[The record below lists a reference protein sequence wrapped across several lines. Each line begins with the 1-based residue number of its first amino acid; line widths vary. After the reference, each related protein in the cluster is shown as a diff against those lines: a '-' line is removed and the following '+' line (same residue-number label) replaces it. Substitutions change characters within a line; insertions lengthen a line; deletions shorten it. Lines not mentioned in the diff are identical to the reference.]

1 MVYFWLTIT
10 ENHKNHSRDT
20 SYTSH
25 WQHTELNQLKQD
37 KAMTLWN
44 KETMIE
50 DGAHLSGNSI
60 KLYLSSQG
68 NQVDN

>member
-10 ENHKNHSRDT
+10 EYHKNHSRDIF
-20 SYTSH
+20 YRSH
-25 WQHTELNQLKQD
+25 WQHSELNQLKQD
-37 KAMTLWN
+37 KAMILWN

-68 NQVDN
+68 NQVEN

>member
-10 ENHKNHSRDT
+10 ENHKNHSRDIF
-20 SYTSH
+20 YRSH
-25 WQHTELNQLKQD
+25 WQHSELNQLKQD
-37 KAMTLWN
+37 KAMILWN
-44 KETMIE
+44 KETIIE
-50 DGAHLSGNSI
+50 DGAHLNGNSI

>member
-1 MVYFWLTIT
+1 
-10 ENHKNHSRDT
+10 
-20 SYTSH
+20 
-25 WQHTELNQLKQD
+25 
-37 KAMTLWN
+37 MTLWN

-68 NQVDN
+68 NQVENQTWFHATLV

>member
-25 WQHTELNQLKQD
+25 WQHTELNQLKPD
-37 KAMTLWN
+37 KAMTVWN

-50 DGAHLSGNSI
+50 DGAHLGGNSI
-60 KLYLSSQG
+60 KLYLGSQG
-68 NQVDN
+68 NQVEN

>member
-1 MVYFWLTIT
+1 M
-10 ENHKNHSRDT
+10 S
-20 SYTSH
+20 
-25 WQHTELNQLKQD
+25 QLKQD
-37 KAMTLWN
+37 KAMILWN

-50 DGAHLSGNSI
+50 DGAHLNGNSI